1 MAGVLARPGNQKEN
15 HEHTYLACAGG
26 AGHGGTVRGLTA
38 APAGAATTAAGA
50 PCIDAPGDATC
61 DGVSPYQLGKNG
73 ISYWPR

>member
-1 MAGVLARPGNQKEN
+1 MNTRIWPALAA
-15 HEHTYLACAGG
+15 LATGALCA
-26 AGHGGTVRGLTA
+26 GLTA
-38 APAGAATTAAGA
+38 APSGAATTAAGA